1 MTPTIM
7 IHRML
12 HKSKVINFVDYF
24 VLQNVTPLRVKEDKG
39 VEGVLTPGVQAVQG
53 LEEAKA
59 ESNKERLPPR
69 TFMFE

>member
-1 MTPTIM
+1 M
-7 IHRML
+7 
-12 HKSKVINFVDYF
+12 
-24 VLQNVTPLRVKEDKG
+24 TPLRVKEDKG
-39 VEGVLTPGVQAVQG
+39 VGVEGVLTPDVQAVQG